1 MHFHGSELLYRFS
14 ATIPSVVYQQLDNP
28 LATYCPNPPRWYIR
42 LFMWFSDHQGKK
54 TAKMNVPAAAET
66 NAELEEADEIEE
78 IKRQA
83 AAEVEAEKE
92 KAEVCC
98 FYNTLHSLT

>member
-1 MHFHGSELLYRFS
+1 
-14 ATIPSVVYQQLDNP
+14 
-28 LATYCPNPPRWYIR
+28 
-42 LFMWFSDHQGKK
+42 
-54 TAKMNVPAAAET
+54 MNVPAAAET